1 MEVKIAPSFFKS
13 ITDMYSWKNKINMV
27 RSWFHFHF
35 NKNFIKLLK
44 VVLKSYPWDEGYLYD
59 IEKAKIE
66 EMRKYHQKQMM
77 FEGVEQVIRDMK
89 ICENLIDIFMEKK
102 LSFEYSDKPWF
113 EKNDDGTY
121 RMVSNHDDMGYR
133 CTVYVNTRNMD
144 RFFPKNIPDDYKEY
158 LKKHPHEIYIAK
170 AKYLYH
176 KIRLERDGAWWD

>member
-13 ITDMYSWKNKINMV
+13 VADLSSWKTKFQQV
-27 RSWFHFHF
+27 RSWFHYHF
-35 NKNFIKLLK
+35 NKNFFKLLK

-66 EMRKYHQKQMM
+66 EMRKYHEKQQR
-77 FEGVEQVIRDMK
+77 FEGVEYVIRDMK

-102 LSFEYSDKPWF
+102 LVFEYSDRPWF

-121 RMVSNHDDMGYR
+121 RVVSNRDDMGYR
-133 CTVYVNTRNMD
+133 CKVHVNTKNMD
-144 RFFPKNIPDDYKEY
+144 RFFPNIPENYKKFL
-158 LKKHPHEIYIAK
+158 LKRPHEIYIAK